1 MVTHLKSSQCSKFQ
15 LFGNQIYSKSFQK
28 FYNKLLSNT
37 HTQAF
42 AHNVI
47 TKNIGTINILFA
59 IIITARIWVAALIA
73 RWLSTLQRWNGRHQE
88 RRGISQYLAR
98 RCICGIQYW
107 WPLVVFCQLVKEVIT
122 WKWQKSPFV
131 YYC

>member
-28 FYNKLLSNT
+28 FYNKLLSFT
-37 HTQAF
+37 HTNFRTQCYYEK
-42 AHNVI
+42 H
-47 TKNIGTINILFA
+47 TINILFA

-98 RCICGIQYW
+98 RCICCIQYW